1 MNEQNNIQLL
11 HEFNLITKFN
21 EKIEEEMPSSLL
33 FYLKKYPKQTW
44 GDLYKFIYQGSCGWI
59 HLKKISNLERVKVYL
74 EQELNACNKNREDE
88 VLFELLNEKTMFGRL
103 NLRVWKEDLGL
114 SSSYVW
120 ELMEESLRATPKTLS
135 VFIDSWNQICYFF
148 KEVILTTE
156 DNQIRLLK
164 NTLSDISIQLKGY
177 KSCLDLPLISHSA
190 IFRTNYN
197 PSYRIVSKLVLDKF
211 LKKYE

>member
-21 EKIEEEMPSSLL
+21 GKIEEGMPSSLL
-33 FYLKKYPKQTW
+33 FYLKKYLQQTW

-74 EQELNACNKNREDE
+74 EQ
-88 VLFELLNEKTMFGRL
+88 
-103 NLRVWKEDLGL
+103 RVWKEELGL
-114 SSSYVW
+114 SSSYIW
-120 ELMEESLRATPKTLS
+120 KLMEESLRATPQTLLI
-135 VFIDSWNQICYFF
+135 FIDSWNQICYFF
-148 KEVILTTE
+148 KEGILTTE

-190 IFRTNYN
+190 IFRTKYK
-197 PSYRIVSKLVLDKF
+197 PSYRIVSKLVLDNF
-211 LKKYE
+211 LKNYE